1 MKKRILFVDDE
12 QNLLDGYKRTLR
24 NQRNVW
30 DLDFVCNVDTA
41 LTRLENERYDVIV
54 SDVMMPGKSGLEFLE
69 ILQGSEKTRQ
79 TPVIIVTGCNDN
91 DLKSRALGLG
101 AMDLLNKPVEKEDL
115 LARLK
120 SMIRLKSYQD
130 KLKDQN
136 RILEERVSERT
147 AELKDSRF
155 DIIWRLGK
163 LAEFRDEDTG
173 NHVLRVGS
181 YCRTLA
187 ETLGKDRNFIEM
199 IFLTSTL
206 HDIGKVGVPDS
217 ILLKCGKLDP
227 EEWII
232 MKQHSEIGAEIF
244 NQDAKTMQS
253 FFSWCGEN
261 SDSHNKGRHNPLHK
275 MAASIA
281 MSHHERWDGKGYP
294 KGLLGS
300 DIPLEARIVAVADVF
315 DALSSVR
322 PYKKAFPESKVLEIM
337 GSERGNHFDPDVYN
351 AFEKSFDKM
360 RIIQAQFTD
369 NNPESKIAQ
378 KV

>member
-275 MAASIA
+275 MAA
-281 MSHHERWDGKGYP
+281 
-294 KGLLGS
+294 
-300 DIPLEARIVAVADVF
+300 
-315 DALSSVR
+315 
-322 PYKKAFPESKVLEIM
+322 
-337 GSERGNHFDPDVYN
+337 
-351 AFEKSFDKM
+351 
-360 RIIQAQFTD
+360 
-369 NNPESKIAQ
+369 
-378 KV
+378 